1 MRSQLTRHVFRRII
15 YGTLHSETVCW
26 CNPRIHQRFR
36 TRSYLPSSPPTSR
49 TIFGFTYSPVRKEK
63 PPDFDPGYKELLELS
78 QAQAKHERPPP
89 RPSLLKAFSAF
100 VVDRHVRQN
109 LSVDDSQIA
118 LLLMTFRYLRDT
130 QTDENGLGLSTD
142 DMVNTMELLKASKS
156 KEPEELDNH
165 IALARLLYEEVGR
178 LGDMAGEDKDK
189 ALNSLI
195 KILALK
201 RKPEEARELL
211 EKHWAE
217 ESSLIEPSQ
226 WRNILVGFAVVGD
239 QDQMV
244 NTIEMMEKHGIP
256 FDGLVHQAAITY
268 YTRTI
273 NDVEMTKKW
282 YEFGVARGVEPT
294 RRTDL
299 SVLKLCIYNNELEWG
314 EPIMRSLLDEKLQ
327 KNSNDIKLSWK
338 LILQWAAAKGKR
350 FEEIDRLLNV
360 LVQKSQE
367 DGFNIRPDIDM
378 INPLIR
384 LAASKNDAYA
394 AERYLAL
401 GLKRGLRP
409 DHKTTLLQFEYRI
422 NSGDLDGAKAAYD
435 ELKDKNYEVFDRLA
449 PLDRLLV
456 ALCNQKPTRHDVVME
471 LIDDLNERNIRLGPD
486 AVAALG
492 LVRLQRGELPDLL
505 DLINTYA
512 YRFSPKQRVV
522 IRNVFVGYCLDQTV
536 LTAKVW
542 DAYNILRR
550 SFPELDLNTRTQIM
564 SVFFERGRS
573 DMATHVFGHMRRLDM
588 PNMRPTSETY
598 VRCFEGI
605 AKAADHESLALV
617 YNLLKLDATVEPD
630 TKLYNSL
637 MLAYMGCD
645 NPRQSLLFWD
655 DIMHSREGPTY
666 NSIQIALRACES
678 ASFGERQARDIWS
691 RLKRFEIQVTKE
703 IYAAYVGALA
713 GQSLFDEC
721 VELIHNAEKEAD
733 YTPDALLLGTFHNAL
748 LLPEQEAMD
757 KWAEKAYPI
766 VWAEVKTLS
775 KRKKQYGGGMMY
787 NINRDLRA

>member
-1 MRSQLTRHVFRRII
+1 MRSQLTGHVFRRII

-89 RPSLLKAFSAF
+89 RPSLLRAFSAF

-217 ESSLIEPSQ
+217 ESSVIEPTQ

-244 NTIEMMEKHGIP
+244 NTIETMEKHGIP

-268 YTRTI
+268 YTRTS

-471 LIDDLNERNIRLGPD
+471 LIDDLSERNIRLGPD

-492 LVRLQRGELPDLL
+492 LVHLQRGKLPDLL

-512 YRFSPKQRVV
+512 YRFSPKQRVL
-522 IRNVFVGYCLDQTV
+522 IRNVFVGYCLDRTV

-598 VRCFEGI
+598 VLCFEGI

-678 ASFGERQARDIWS
+678 APFGERQARDIWS

-721 VELIHNAEKEAD
+721 VELIQNAEKEAD
-733 YTPDALLLGTFHNAL
+733 YTPDALL
-748 LLPEQEAMD
+748 
-757 KWAEKAYPI
+757 
-766 VWAEVKTLS
+766 
-775 KRKKQYGGGMMY
+775 
-787 NINRDLRA
+787 